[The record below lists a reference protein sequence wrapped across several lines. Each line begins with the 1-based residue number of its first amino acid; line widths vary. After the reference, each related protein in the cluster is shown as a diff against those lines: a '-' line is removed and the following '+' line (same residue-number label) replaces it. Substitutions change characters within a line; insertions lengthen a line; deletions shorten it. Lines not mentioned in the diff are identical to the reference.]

1 MPGGWRSI
9 SSPTGAPRHDGHGAT
24 PGRCP
29 LAVPTPGTDAH
40 WCPGVMLVP
49 GRGWRT
55 GCKRHGVRP
64 SKRLRSTS
72 SVPFPERAGS
82 SVGAKQPELK
92 QAVQAVAVRVAS
104 RSLVAGAC
112 RNSRL
117 PSNGRPF
124 SKPILRIDA
133 RFRPPTR
140 RGAGLHAKAYNCR
153 RESVRAG
160 TRRDAVPR
168 HCRGQSCR
176 SEAARTR
183 WSCP

>member
-9 SSPTGAPRHDGHGAT
+9 SSPAGGLRHDGHGAT

-40 WCPGVMLVP
+40 WCLGVMLVP
-49 GRGWRT
+49 GRGWRI

-72 SVPFPERAGS
+72 SVPFPARAGS

-124 SKPILRIDA
+124 SKPMPQDRCSVSPSDT
-133 RFRPPTR
+133 TR
-140 RGAGLHAKAYNCR
+140 RGAPCKGLQL
-153 RESVRAG
+153 S
-160 TRRDAVPR
+160 PR
-168 HCRGQSCR
+168 I
-176 SEAARTR
+176 SEGWNTT
-183 WSCP
+183 